1 MLRMTA
7 ARTRAITSTRKPVR
21 ETCALTCML
30 IYLQLAGGVTADH
43 VLHGSADPIG
53 GQCQLIKLRW
63 GAGPEEMKFEGAIPT
78 IKFALGENVKQ
89 SNWGDQFV
97 TRYPQTRMGV
107 EGIAFCIARTLIE
120 RDPSLKAPMRANL
133 RKMWELLEEREDHG
147 AADMVDTMIKALND
161 PAFFKP

>member
-1 MLRMTA
+1 MQAGRIVVPVRAGAPTIYQRRFDLTA
-7 ARTRAITSTRKPVR
+7 AADLSHEIDQEPAMSKPSI
-21 ETCALTCML
+21 E
-30 IYLQLAGGVTADH
+30 
-43 VLHGSADPIG
+43 
-53 GQCQLIKLRW
+53 
-63 GAGPEEMKFEGAIPT
+63 
-78 IKFALGENVKQ
+78 
-89 SNWGDQFV
+89 
-97 TRYPQTRMGV
+97 QTRMGS

>member
-1 MLRMTA
+1 MIFAVDRPSIHRPRFDLTA
-7 ARTRAITSTRKPVR
+7 APARHISKSDKEPAMSK
-21 ETCALTCML
+21 
-30 IYLQLAGGVTADH
+30 
-43 VLHGSADPIG
+43 
-53 GQCQLIKLRW
+53 
-63 GAGPEEMKFEGAIPT
+63 PT
-78 IKFALGENVKQ
+78 IE
-89 SNWGDQFV
+89 
-97 TRYPQTRMGV
+97 QTRMGS

>member
-1 MLRMTA
+1 LAIHQRRFDLTA
-7 ARTRAITSTRKPVR
+7 ARAKSAIESKEPAMSKPNI
-21 ETCALTCML
+21 E
-30 IYLQLAGGVTADH
+30 
-43 VLHGSADPIG
+43 
-53 GQCQLIKLRW
+53 
-63 GAGPEEMKFEGAIPT
+63 
-78 IKFALGENVKQ
+78 
-89 SNWGDQFV
+89 
-97 TRYPQTRMGV
+97 QTRMGS

>member
-1 MLRMTA
+1 MESA
-7 ARTRAITSTRKPVR
+7 IIANARLSISGD
-21 ETCALTCML
+21 L
-30 IYLQLAGGVTADH
+30 IYQRRKVSDE
-43 VLHGSADPIG
+43 I
-53 GQCQLIKLRW
+53 
-63 GAGPEEMKFEGAIPT
+63 
-78 IKFALGENVKQ
+78 
-89 SNWGDQFV
+89 DQE
-97 TRYPQTRMGV
+97 TSMSKPSIEQTRMGS